1 MSETY
6 RDRLATID
14 QRGKRIW
21 VYPLKPKG
29 PYYNARTLVSVF
41 LLAFL
46 FGAPFIKVN
55 GEPLLLLDIV
65 HRQFY
70 IFGFIFWPQDIYL
83 FVLAL
88 ISLMVFVV
96 LFTAIFG
103 RLFCGWVCPQT
114 VFLEMVFRKIEFLLE
129 GSGSTQRQFNE
140 ATWTFGKTIRKLAKY
155 IIFAILA
162 FLVGNT
168 FLSYFIGI
176 ESLKEIVTAP
186 PNEHLTGFIFMLLFS
201 GAFYFVFI
209 WFREQACTL
218 VCPYGRLQS
227 VLLDSNSL
235 VVAYDFK
242 RGEPRGPLKK
252 HSEGQGDCI
261 DCMACVRV
269 CPTGIDIR
277 NGTQLECVNCTAC
290 IDACNHTMKRVGF
303 EPGLIRLASY
313 DQISNT
319 GKLRITPRIRL
330 YGVVFIILVSVLATL
345 MIMRTPVQATIL
357 RTSGSL
363 FEEMTDGTIRNVYV
377 VKVTNKTA
385 RDLPI
390 TLKLES
396 PAGELTL
403 LGPALEVEPRGQDES
418 VFSVQ
423 IPRKSIFTA
432 NQLLVVGLYSG
443 DKKLEDVRT
452 MFVGPDPGGAR

>member
-29 PYYNARTLVSVF
+29 RFYSARTNISIF
-41 LLAFL
+41 LLSFL
-46 FGAPFIKVN
+46 FGAPFIKIN
-55 GEPLLLLDIV
+55 GSPLLLLDIA

-70 IFGFIFWPQDIYL
+70 ILGFIFWPQDIYL

-88 ISLMVFVV
+88 ISLVVFAV
-96 LFTAIFG
+96 LFTAAFG

-114 VFLEMVFRKIEFLLE
+114 VFLEMVFRKIEHFIE
-129 GSGSTQRQFNE
+129 GSGATQKQFDK
-140 ATWTFGKTIRKLAKY
+140 AHMTIGKAAKK
-155 IIFAILA
+155 IIKHSIFAALA
-162 FLVGNT
+162 FIIGNT
-168 FLSYFIGI
+168 FLAYFIGI
-176 ESLKEIVTAP
+176 DNLKKIITAP
-186 PNEHLTGFIFMLLFS
+186 PNEHLTGFILMVLFS
-201 GAFYFVFI
+201 SAFYFVFT

-227 VLLDSNSL
+227 VLLDSNSI

-242 RGEPRGPLKK
+242 RGEPRGPLKTRADN
-252 HSEGQGDCI
+252 QGDCI
-261 DCMACVRV
+261 ECQACVRV

-290 IDACNHTMKRVGF
+290 IDACDNTMRKVGF
-303 EPGLIRLASY
+303 KTGLIKLASY
-313 DQISNT
+313 DQIAN
-319 GKLRITPRIRL
+319 GGRLKFTPRMKL
-330 YGVVFIILVSVLATL
+330 YSAVFLILISVFTTVL
-345 MIMRTPVQATIL
+345 IMRTSVQATIL

-363 FEEMTDGTIRNVYV
+363 YEEMADGTVRNIYV
-377 VKVTNKTA
+377 VKVTNKTSW
-385 RDLPI
+385 DLPI
-390 TLKLES
+390 TLKLEA
-396 PAGELTL
+396 PAGNLTL

-423 IPRKSIFTA
+423 IAKTAIFTS
-432 NQLLVVGLYSG
+432 NQLLVIGLYSG
-443 DKKLEDVRT
+443 GKKLEDVRT
-452 MFVGPDPGGAR
+452 MFVGPDPGGRR